1 MKLKTEE
8 EEKGYLETLI
18 PKPPGSELEGLKIV
32 KKIGGDVKKTQESAY
47 ETANKVAKY
56 LEKLGGKELI
66 QRSNPNSELGR
77 ILFG

>member
-18 PKPPGSELEGLKIV
+18 PKPPGKLEGLKIV
-32 KKIGGDVKKTQESAY
+32 KKIGDDVNRTRKNAY
-47 ETANKVAKY
+47 KTANLAAGY
-56 LEKLGGKELI
+56 LEGLGGKELI